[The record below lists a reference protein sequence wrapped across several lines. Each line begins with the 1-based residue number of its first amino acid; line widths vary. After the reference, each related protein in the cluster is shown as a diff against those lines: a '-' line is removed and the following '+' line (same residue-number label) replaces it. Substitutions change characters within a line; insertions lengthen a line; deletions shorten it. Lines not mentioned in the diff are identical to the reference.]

1 MKKIFFTFL
10 LAINPL
16 WVLAAQVCETLTV
29 TGPPVSPPASWIEDG
44 KLTGAS
50 VQYVDMIAKQAGV
63 KNVNFKAYTNWADA
77 LDAARIGE
85 VDVIFSAAQSITR
98 ARYLNYISPPYAT
111 QFLYA
116 IVRKGENFPLLKYR
130 DLIGHKGAAG
140 AQESFGQSTFGL
152 FVDSELSLERAPNV
166 STLFDWLLSKKV
178 DYILAYENA
187 AYNEIFTRNLTDK
200 LDILST
206 FPFHTDTYIAFS
218 KRSDCFIGLE
228 QAFSTAITNDR
239 IKKHTYFHLMNKYRD
254 LFNSNH

>member
-16 WVLAAQVCETLTV
+16 WVMAAQVCETLTV

-50 VQYVDMIAKQAGV
+50 VRYVEIIAQQAGV
-63 KNVNFKAYTNWADA
+63 KKIVFKAYANWADA
-77 LDAARIGE
+77 LNAARLGE
-85 VDVIFSAAQSITR
+85 VDVIFSAAQSVTR
-98 ARYLNYISPPYAT
+98 ARYLNFISPPYAS

-116 IVRKGENFPLLKYR
+116 IVRKGDKFSLLRYH
-130 DLIGHKGAAG
+130 DLINRKGAAG
-140 AQESFGQSTFGL
+140 EQESFGQSTFGL
-152 FVDSELSLERAPNV
+152 FVESELTLERAPNV
-166 STLFDWLLSKKV
+166 GTLFDWLLSKKV

-187 AYNEIFTRNLTDK
+187 AYNEIFTRHLTDK
-200 LDILST
+200 VDIIST